1 MKKLMALALVA
12 GARALGLGG
21 CTDPIHANQDM
32 IVQPLQITF
41 TDWGLSQDLAVTVL
55 QPMRAG
61 AGQAKVVIQ
70 LRNTRDW
77 EKQVDYKYYF
87 VDERGVQVDNPSGW
101 QLVKIPP
108 KGTEQ
113 IEFMSMS
120 AMARDFRVQFRPA
133 Q

>member
-1 MKKLMALALVA
+1 MKKLLMMGLLA
-12 GARALGLGG
+12 GSMGLGVSG
-21 CTDPIHANQDM
+21 CTDPIHANQDP
-32 IVQPLQITF
+32 IVQPLQVTF
-41 TDWGLSQDLAVTVL
+41 TDYWLRNDMAVTVL

-70 LRNTRDW
+70 LRNKTDFT
-77 EKQVDYKYYF
+77 KAVDYKYYF

-101 QLVKIPP
+101 QLVKVPP

-113 IEFMSMS
+113 FEFLSMS
-120 AMARDFRVQFRPA
+120 PMARDFRVQLRPA